1 MRNKCDCTGKSTL
14 KYTTQTQ
21 HSSYA
26 KSLQSCPTLR
36 PSWLLPTRLLG
47 PWAPP
52 GKNTGVGCHALLQGN
67 LPDTEIESMSLM
79 STCIDKQVLPTKNG
93 SNYSVRAELNLS
105 SQIPT
110 LCLLGS
116 LEDRRGPYG
125 QEDREWLMCCLS
137 PQQSLSELSRE

>member
-1 MRNKCDCTGKSTL
+1 MCLVTQLCLTLCDHKD
-14 KYTTQTQ
+14 Y
-21 HSSYA
+21 
-26 KSLQSCPTLR
+26 SLPGSSCPWD
-36 PSWLLPTRLLG
+36 S
-47 PWAPP
+47 P

-125 QEDREWLMCCLS
+125 QEDRE
-137 PQQSLSELSRE
+137 